1 MLPEPQRGAVVQMN
15 TREVG
20 AKLYC
25 YIYFISLVWMR
36 FCRTFLPL
44 SCLGCLAKQGSKEKT
59 LLPISDIVK
68 LHVMHLPVSGS
79 STELLSKKLREHQS
93 LAFTPLVPGWEPLR
107 GVKKKKKSC
116 KTMRSWRVCVS
127 SPPKVWAAGLLF
139 SSASLL
145 GGIAERETNQLFL
158 FCNNKCSSLL
168 TSALCKYSQA
178 QKGIEIFQSRLYNN
192 LFRNVKNSS
201 PSSISG

>member
-1 MLPEPQRGAVVQMN
+1 MN

-107 GVKKKKKSC
+107 GVKKKKKAAKLC
-116 KTMRSWRVCVS
+116 EVGEFVFLPLQRFGQRVYFFPVHLCWVVLQREKQTNFSFFATISVAPYLLVPCVNIAKHRKVLKFF
-127 SPPKVWAAGLLF
+127 SPVCTIIYLEMSRIQALAA
-139 SSASLL
+139 
-145 GGIAERETNQLFL
+145 FL
-158 FCNNKCSSLL
+158 VNTCF
-168 TSALCKYSQA
+168 
-178 QKGIEIFQSRLYNN
+178 
-192 LFRNVKNSS
+192 
-201 PSSISG
+201 